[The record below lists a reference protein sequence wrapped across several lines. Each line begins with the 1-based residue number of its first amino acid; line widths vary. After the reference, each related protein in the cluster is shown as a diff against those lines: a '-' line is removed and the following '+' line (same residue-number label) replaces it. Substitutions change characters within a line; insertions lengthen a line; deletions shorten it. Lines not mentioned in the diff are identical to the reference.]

1 MGNEVIRTFT
11 NPCRVYTFGKGEIWG
26 LAKKSI

>member
-1 MGNEVIRTFT
+1 MGNEVGRTFT
-11 NPCRVYTFGKGEIWG
+11 NPCGVYTFGEGEVGG